1 MAENKKADVAMQGL
15 LSRQDYLVTQAN
27 DLAKAF
33 GNLSAFEHKVLDY
46 CFSFVTRD
54 SKASDTYKASALDI
68 MHHFGLNASGRNYE
82 RIAQAFKTLNEHTAL
97 YFAVERP
104 DGKRGIRMT
113 QLFGHID
120 FMDDGEVSF
129 KFSEDAAPYVFALK
143 RNYYSFRLGDLA
155 RVKSKY
161 TLVLLKLWQANMMGK
176 DQPSVTIDGTL
187 EDWEGWFLGDD
198 RRWPAGRFKQRAL
211 DVAFDEI
218 ESKFGVNVIVTVKK
232 HGVKVVG
239 YTVDITSTRSLTN

>member
-1 MAENKKADVAMQGL
+1 MAENKKASMALDDL

-46 CFSFVTRD
+46 CFSFVTKD
-54 SKASDTYKASALDI
+54 SKTSDTYKVDSLDI
-68 MHHFGLNASGRNYE
+68 VHHFGLTKSGRNYE

-97 YFAVERP
+97 YFAIEEN
-104 DGKRGIRMT
+104 GKRGVLMT
-113 QLFGHID
+113 QLFGHIK
-120 FMDDGEVSF
+120 FLEDGEVSF

-161 TLVLLKLWQANMMGK
+161 TLVLLKLWQANMMGV
-176 DQPSVTIDGTL
+176 DQPHVTIEGTL
-187 EDWEGWFLGDD
+187 DDWEGWLLGDD
-198 RRWPAGRFKQRAL
+198 RRWPAGRFKRDTL
-211 DVAFDEI
+211 DVALDEL
-218 ESKFGVNVIVTVKK
+218 EAKFGVSVIVTVQKR
-232 HGVKVVG
+232 GVKVVG
-239 YTVDITSTRSLTN
+239 YSVDITSTRALVN